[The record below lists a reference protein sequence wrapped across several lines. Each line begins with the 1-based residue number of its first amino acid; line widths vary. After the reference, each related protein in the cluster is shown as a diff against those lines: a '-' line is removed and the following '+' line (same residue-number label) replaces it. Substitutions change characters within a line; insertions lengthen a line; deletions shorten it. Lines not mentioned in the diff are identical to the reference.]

1 MEGGSGSADLA
12 GWKLWRARGCLPCPA
27 PASAAPSRQHKLTA
41 VLPPSLRPPLQYALK
56 NYGSSG
62 ATSGLS
68 SSLAFTPIQGIEL
81 ANPNQA
87 AQSDRMRDGTES
99 YFSEYSGFRSS
110 RTGAK

>member
-1 MEGGSGSADLA
+1 MGFLRTVPTAHLP
-12 GWKLWRARGCLPCPA
+12 PCPLP
-27 PASAAPSRQHKLTA
+27 PAS
-41 VLPPSLRPPLQYALK
+41 LQFALK

-81 ANPNQA
+81 VNPNQA
-87 AQSDRMRDGTES
+87 AQDDRMRSGTES

-110 RTGAK
+110 K

>member
-1 MEGGSGSADLA
+1 MRAAVALPRPDYQSTSQLTPCLR
-12 GWKLWRARGCLPCPA
+12 GWPL
-27 PASAAPSRQHKLTA
+27 
-41 VLPPSLRPPLQYALK
+41 SLFPLEQFALK

-87 AQSDRMRDGTES
+87 TQDDRMRDGTES

-110 RTGAK
+110 RAALGKG